1 MLFSG
6 CCAVSV
12 EPPVCVCVRSI
23 IERGSVAPKRSFM
36 IRAHSRR
43 SARYL
48 AISSKKLMC
57 VLKIHDSRGANASTS
72 TPRSR
77 TASM

>member
-6 CCAVSV
+6 CWAVSV
-12 EPPVCVCVRSI
+12 EPPVWVCVRSI
-23 IERGSVAPKRSFM
+23 IDRGSVAPKRSFM

-48 AISSKKLMC
+48 AISSKKLMW
-57 VLKIHDSRGANASTS
+57 VLKIHDSRGANVSTS
-72 TPRSR
+72 TPRSV

>member
-6 CCAVSV
+6 CCAVRV
-12 EPPVCVCVRSI
+12 EPPVWVWVRSI
-23 IERGSVAPKRSFM
+23 IERGSVAPNRSLM
-36 IRAHSRR
+36 ILAHSRR

-48 AISSKKLMC
+48 AISSKKFMW
-57 VLKIHDSRGANASTS
+57 VLKIQDSLGAKLSTS

-77 TASM
+77 TAST